1 MALSNLWSPSEL
13 RNIKDKVQKSLMFK
27 NSKGQTCINING
39 KWTIL
44 EPTPNELITQ
54 VLSAE
59 NYNIKFNVSSA
70 NCAHANIEI
79 NNQTYFCKIE
89 LGDQVDP
96 LINEVIFLKKLNS
109 LNCPNKCQNNNCD
122 DEIFPEY
129 YTHLLLSNN
138 VIKTNSRLIQP
149 KEEYKALI
157 TKAVVQPTSLYRY
170 AKHVLLSKDDD
181 LKSNFLEAI
190 QSLFENFGTIGRTNC
205 FIHGDLHLNNILI
218 SGEGE
223 PYIIDFGRSYFGKDP
238 DSIFTNT
245 NDEFSKFDISS
256 KVEYSAF
263 TFKIDN
269 QPNAYL
275 IDVGSVALNLAQ
287 MNLYRNDQLFT
298 YVKNEKILNILI
310 IKDEVDI
317 NTSNFTELDKGM
329 LFIICY
335 LNIVADFLNN
345 NNPSK
350 KIIKTINTEYGNR
363 FSINLKSFF
372 EMDIIFSNGYVNF
385 IDTMIKNKI
394 KANQEKSIM
403 EMTFDKINMLLP
415 VTSINGG
422 RRKIKK
428 RGGGK
433 INFNKIEKLENITFD
448 EDEHFGL
455 SIYDLIY
462 QNKYKSEFMNA
473 SKLNNTSSDT
483 GIMINLSGSY
493 HALQTLNQNQAAK
506 NTSCAY
512 KVSKPIYQDN
522 RPLIPVYGGKT
533 KKSCKIYKCSTTARK
548 YIRKDNKRWY
558 LDENRGKYRYTDS
571 SKDKIFI
578 NIK

>member
-1 MALSNLWSPSEL
+1 MALSTLWSPSEL

-44 EPTPNELITQ
+44 EPTPNELVTQ

-59 NYNIKFNVSSA
+59 NSNIKFSVSSA

-138 VIKTNSRLIQP
+138 VIKTNSGLIQK

-170 AKHVLLSKDDD
+170 AKHVLLSTDDN

-223 PYIIDFGRSYFGKDP
+223 PYIIDFGRSYFGKEP
-238 DSIFTNT
+238 DSIFTDT
-245 NDEFSKFDISS
+245 NIEFENFGIKPP

-317 NTSNFTELDKGM
+317 NTSNLTELDKGM

-350 KIIKTINTEYGNR
+350 IIIKTIGNK

-372 EMDIIFSNGYVNF
+372 QMDIIFSNGYVNF
-385 IDTMIKNKI
+385 FDSMIKNKI

-403 EMTFDKINMLLP
+403 EMTFDKINRLLP

-422 RRKIKK
+422 RKKIKK

-433 INFNKIEKLENITFD
+433 INFEIGKLEDRNINFN
-448 EDEHFGL
+448 EDEHFGM
-455 SIYDLIY
+455 SISDLIY
-462 QNKYKSEFMNA
+462 QNEYESELMNA
-473 SKLNNTSSDT
+473 SKLNNTSSGT
-483 GIMINLSGSY
+483 GIMIDLSGFY
-493 HALQTLNQNQAAK
+493 HALQTFNQIQAAK
-506 NTSCAY
+506 NTSCVY
-512 KVSKPIYQDN
+512 KISKPIDQDN
-522 RPLIPVYGGKT
+522 RPLISAYGGKT

-558 LDENRGKYRYTDS
+558 LDENRGKYRYTDF